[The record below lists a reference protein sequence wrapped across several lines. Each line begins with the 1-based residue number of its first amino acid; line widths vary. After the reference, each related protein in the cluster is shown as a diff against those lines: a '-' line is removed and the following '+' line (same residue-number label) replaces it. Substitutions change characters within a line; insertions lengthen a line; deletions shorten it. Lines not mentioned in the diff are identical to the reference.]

1 MTRPSQKYPESRLEW
16 EIWEQFECSHF
27 FRGAGGFIDILN
39 PLNESI
45 IVNISGDVSQYY
57 YDNY

>member
-1 MTRPSQKYPESRLEW
+1 MTHPPQIPREQTGMKDLGT
-16 EIWEQFECSHF
+16 IWLFSFSF
-27 FRGAGGFIDILN
+27 FWGGFTDILN
-39 PLNESI
+39 PLKESI

>member
-1 MTRPSQKYPESRLEW
+1 MTHPPESRLERNY
-16 EIWEQFECSHF
+16 WEQVDCSLF
-27 FRGAGGFIDILN
+27 FWGGGCFIDILN
-39 PLNESI
+39 PLQESI